1 MTSTRNIN
9 SKSDYEMEQKQN
21 TKESAHI
28 LNPDRLFANNN
39 AYPCFGVNV
48 GHMPLENL
56 SSNGVDVESA
66 LFGINSTNLVNPQAP
81 VNANVK
87 NMPDVAFFE
96 RRKPFLPESLVVE
109 KNQRPFPI

>member
-39 AYPCFGVNV
+39 AYPCFGVQ
-48 GHMPLENL
+48 H
-56 SSNGVDVESA
+56 
-66 LFGINSTNLVNPQAP
+66 
-81 VNANVK
+81 
-87 NMPDVAFFE
+87 
-96 RRKPFLPESLVVE
+96 
-109 KNQRPFPI
+109 